1 MTQKEDK
8 DVSEGHADKSNLT
21 NKDVNEN
28 CSPDISIKEHSPTK
42 ETIVL
47 DSKIC
52 EKVLNSDR
60 SMSNTNKKTT
70 SISSDNGKDP
80 IQVLDE
86 TLLSAFPLSSISNAN
101 VESTAHTFHS
111 NQVSLMDSLT
121 KFAKSCMT
129 NAFNESNPQIIEAYC
144 KAEILLPEQ

>member
-21 NKDVNEN
+21 NKDKDVNDN
-28 CSPDISIKEHSPTK
+28 CSPDTNK
-42 ETIVL
+42 
-47 DSKIC
+47 
-52 EKVLNSDR
+52 
-60 SMSNTNKKTT
+60 NTN
-70 SISSDNGKDP
+70 SISSGNGKDP